1 VGHEKVWK
9 GIGPGSSGQYH
20 ECVLWEGLCMCAHF
34 QRTIYSY
41 KPIEMADTEGNGK
54 RNVRKWTPEEVS
66 NGV

>member
-1 VGHEKVWK
+1 
-9 GIGPGSSGQYH
+9 
-20 ECVLWEGLCMCAHF
+20 MCAHF